1 MIFMSNSSI
10 IVEKIENNTSPNYLG
25 INYKYDINI
34 LVLINIFLY
43 LFILRKKPK
52 LYLVYWNILINNSII
67 Y

>member
-10 IVEKIENNTSPNYLG
+10 IVEKIENDTFPNYLG

-43 LFILRKKPK
+43 IFILRKQPK
-52 LYLVYWNILINNSII
+52 LYLVYWNILINYSII